1 MMVWTDERMDDL
13 ATRMD
18 AGFARVDD
26 DIRGLRSEIH
36 DLRRDVTAEIR
47 GVRSELKGDIHGLRG
62 ELKGDI
68 AELRTEVKDDIAA
81 LQALTM
87 RFGIV
92 LLVGMIGMI
101 ATLMGVIA
109 TGALSA

>member
-18 AGFARVDD
+18 AGFERVDV
-26 DIRGLRSEIH
+26 DIR
-36 DLRRDVTAEIR
+36 
-47 GVRSELKGDIHGLRG
+47 ELKRELRDTRQ

-68 AELRTEVKDDIAA
+68 AGLRTELKGDIAA
-81 LQALTM
+81 LQTLTM
-87 RFGIV
+87 RFGIGLV
-92 LLVGMIGMI
+92 VGMIGMI

-109 TGALSA
+109 TGALGA